1 MEKLISV
8 VLPIYNVE
16 NYIEKCIESILNQTY
31 SNIEIILVDDGSPDS
46 CPEMCDEYAKKD
58 KRVRVVHKEN
68 GGLSD
73 ARNAGIKVAS
83 GEYITFVDSDDY
95 VDRDY
100 IEFLYNTIEKENADI
115 AIGAHRVLYD
125 SGKIIEKAT
134 HENSILEPKE
144 VLERIL
150 YDDGIDLS
158 AWGKLYKMSLFE
170 DIKFP
175 KGRLFEDSATTY
187 MLIDKAKK
195 IAINSESKYNYIIR
209 KDSISNAKFSPKKMD
224 LITSTKEMT
233 EYVKNK
239 YPDLEKAAN
248 RRLIYAYL
256 STLSQLAK
264 CKEKYPKEEKELITY
279 IKKHGNDILKDRRV
293 PKRDKFGVLSLKFGF
308 RFYKF
313 MWRLYLKITKR
324 F

>member
-16 NYIEKCIESILNQTY
+16 DYLEKCMDSVLNQTY

-46 CPEMCDEYAKKD
+46 CPKMCDEYVKKD
-58 KRVRVVHKEN
+58 KRVKVVHKEN

-73 ARNAGIKVAS
+73 ARNAGIKAS
-83 GEYITFVDSDDY
+83 NGEYITFIDSDDY
-95 VDRDY
+95 VDKDY
-100 IEFLYNTIEKENADI
+100 IEFLYNTIKKENADI

-134 HENSILEPKE
+134 HENSILKPKK

-158 AWGKLYKMSLFE
+158 AWGKLYKISLFE

-187 MLIDKAKK
+187 MLVDKSKK

-224 LITSTKEMT
+224 LITSTREMS
-233 EYVKNK
+233 EYIKNK
-239 YPDLEKAAN
+239 YPDLENAAN
-248 RRLIYAYL
+248 RRLMYAHL

-264 CKEKYPKEEKELITY
+264 CKEKYPKEEKEMTTY
-279 IKKHGNDILKDRRV
+279 IKKHGNEILKDSRV
-293 PKRDKFGVLSLKFGF
+293 PKRDKFGILSLKFGF
-308 RFYKF
+308 SFYKF
-313 MWRLYLKITKR
+313 MWRLYLKVTKR